1 MVSTTIIFSRLII
14 VKPLVL
20 LLFVS
25 LFFYVMEIRSETDNG
40 FDLSKSIVP
49 ISEILSGGPPRDG
62 IPALT
67 DPEFVAIDKA
77 VWVEDDARILGV
89 YINGIAKA
97 YPLQIMNWHEI
108 VNDTF
113 GNKYV
118 LVTYCPLCFSGIA
131 FDPIIDGDRHL
142 FGVSG
147 LLYNS
152 DVLLYDRKTSS
163 LWSQIMSR
171 AITGN
176 YVNQKL
182 KPISTENTTWRDWRS
197 KHPNTL
203 VLSRNTGSLRSYE
216 RDPYIDYR
224 KSLETMFPVKFR
236 AQGYHPKELVLGITI
251 NNISKAYPISE
262 LSRTS
267 GFINDNIAGENIH
280 IHFNKSEIS
289 GTILDS
295 KCKTLPATTLFW
307 FAWYTFHP
315 DTEIFKA
322 SKTKQPSTHEHC

>member
-1 MVSTTIIFSRLII
+1 MTNLYRHVII
-14 VKPLVL
+14 KAL
-20 LLFVS
+20 LLIFVS
-25 LFFYVMEIRSETDNG
+25 PFLSVNEVVAETVNG
-40 FDLSKSIVP
+40 FDLSNSIVP
-49 ISEILSGGPPRDG
+49 QSEIFSGGPPRDG

-67 DPEFVAIDKA
+67 DPKFISVAKA
-77 VWVEDDARILGV
+77 DWLKSDSRILGV

-113 GNKYV
+113 GKKHA
-118 LVTYCPLCFSGIA
+118 LITYCPLCYSGIA
-131 FDPIIDGDRHL
+131 FDPVIGGDRHL

-152 DVLLYDRKTSS
+152 DVLLFDRKTSS

-182 KPISTENTTWRDWRS
+182 KLIPTENTTWLDWRS
-197 KHPNTL
+197 KHPDTL
-203 VLSRNTGSLRSYE
+203 VLSRNTGSLRDYE
-216 RDPYIDYR
+216 RDPYISYR
-224 KSLETMFPVKFR
+224 QSPETMFPVKFR
-236 AQGYHPKELVLGITI
+236 AKGYHPKELVLGITV
-251 NNISKAYPISE
+251 NGKSKAYPMSE
-262 LSRTS
+262 LSRS
-267 GFINDNIAGENIH
+267 NGFINDNIAGKDIY
-280 IHFNKSEIS
+280 IKFNKHESS
-289 GTILDS
+289 GTILDTE
-295 KCKTLPATTLFW
+295 CKALPAITLFW

-322 SKTKQPSTHEHC
+322 SKTIQPTILENC